1 MREVLLEHWRKH
13 YHAKRMSIALV
24 GAEDLDT
31 LEEWVV
37 DIFGEM
43 RGDGDAAIDLSA
55 TQASPYAS
63 VVPIRVLTTQV
74 KDGQHVSI
82 THELPAW
89 TQKNYKHKSAAYLET
104 LLGHEGH
111 GSLFA
116 ELKRRGWA
124 SDLRAGIGAGGIDSS
139 TAGALFGLS
148 LIHI

>member
-1 MREVLLEHWRKH
+1 
-13 YHAKRMSIALV
+13 MSIALV

-43 RGDGDAAIDLSA
+43 RNDGDAAIDLSA
-55 TQASPYAS
+55 AQASPYAS
-63 VVPIRVLTTQV
+63 VVPMRVLTTQV

-89 TQKNYKHKSAAYLET
+89 TQKNYKNKSAAYLET

-124 SDLRAGIGAGGIDSS
+124 SDLRAGIG
-139 TAGALFGLS
+139 
-148 LIHI
+148 